1 MQKGEVRVD
10 ILLVSGFLGAGK
22 TSFIKAMTRA
32 TGRQFVVLENEF
44 GELNLDGPLLQKGAG
59 LAGEE
64 KPQMQIW
71 ELTEGCICCSMN
83 QDFSLSVV
91 TIANT
96 LRPDYLLVEPS
107 GVALPGRIIR
117 GLKKISYEHI
127 GLLAPVTIVDA
138 GHFRAARRDYPDYFS
153 DQLAAA
159 GWVVLSKSERMTEDE
174 FAQLERELAL
184 GPGVAFPHEHYG
196 KWPKRRWLE
205 LLARRLPETGQ
216 APTPHPARAPERALS
231 HMALRGVAFASPAS
245 LIPRLDLLVST
256 VFGRVVR
263 AKGFFQTAFGDWVR
277 FDVVDGI
284 YEISS
289 APAMDEGQMVIIG
302 EHLEQEGLHRLFGG
316 EMVAGTEEV
325 EGEPD
330 ADW

>member
-1 MQKGEVRVD
+1 MD

-64 KPQMQIW
+64 KPRMQIW

-83 QDFSLSVV
+83 QDFSLSIV

-127 GLLAPVTIVDA
+127 GLLAERSMFNPVSETYSA
-138 GHFRAARRDYPDYFS
+138 
-153 DQLAAA
+153 
-159 GWVVLSKSERMTEDE
+159 KS
-174 FAQLERELAL
+174 
-184 GPGVAFPHEHYG
+184 
-196 KWPKRRWLE
+196 
-205 LLARRLPETGQ
+205 
-216 APTPHPARAPERALS
+216 
-231 HMALRGVAFASPAS
+231 
-245 LIPRLDLLVST
+245 
-256 VFGRVVR
+256 
-263 AKGFFQTAFGDWVR
+263 
-277 FDVVDGI
+277 
-284 YEISS
+284 
-289 APAMDEGQMVIIG
+289 
-302 EHLEQEGLHRLFGG
+302 
-316 EMVAGTEEV
+316 
-325 EGEPD
+325 
-330 ADW
+330 